1 MIWILVS
8 FCFADGKRTDLV
20 GVDEWD
26 HFLYVGKIA
35 FFGWAFHY
43 GLSFF
48 LFHDCQLQLLISCA
62 VPFLIMGRVTY
73 LHHYVRVTLPLF
85 HQRIPDLPPTL

>member
-1 MIWILVS
+1 M
-8 FCFADGKRTDLV
+8 

-48 LFHDCQLQLLISCA
+48 LFHACQLQLLMSCV

-73 LHHYVRVTLPLF
+73 LHHYVRVTLPPFTNVYLTF
-85 HQRIPDLPPTL
+85 LPLSSSQPSTSQS